1 MWYLQIIDF
10 SWVRRENAA
19 DKEDFQTL
27 CSQFVCPV
35 ACQLLYLSLG
45 GLVIH
50 IVSGVSSLMQ
60 GLEACVLG
68 LLFEMELIEY
78 AF

>member
-1 MWYLQIIDF
+1 M
-10 SWVRRENAA
+10 
-19 DKEDFQTL
+19 
-27 CSQFVCPV
+27 CPI
-35 ACQLLYLSLG
+35 ARQLLYLFLG

-50 IVSGVSSLMQ
+50 MVSGVSSLTQ
-60 GLEACVLG
+60 GPEACVLG